1 MESTLFPY
9 GTVTSEAD
17 VKTNRMRSTKWNY
30 HTERSV
36 SSNYSILLK
45 NLFQFKN
52 FLKRV
57 DLMYQLLQC
66 TAMYLQ
72 FDVHIRAFRK
82 RYLSAGVLFERAFS
96 HWVSLT
102 YFSHKY
108 LFEAP
113 YSWKV
118 HYYLLQISFSKDHVY
133 WRYQG
138 FYQSIGCSS
147 DSGRFSKVRICFFQT
162 ALEIWFIKCHVT
174 SIINNFCS

>member
-1 MESTLFPY
+1 MNDCTFEQALRQNLERTQVFLKRSTKDFRNSLPFQRLERFYVTNIEDFERFQCFNFKTNLGKNKTAFSKNWSYHFLVGSTRMESTLFPY

-96 HWVSLT
+96 H
-102 YFSHKY
+102 
-108 LFEAP
+108 
-113 YSWKV
+113 
-118 HYYLLQISFSKDHVY
+118 
-133 WRYQG
+133 
-138 FYQSIGCSS
+138 
-147 DSGRFSKVRICFFQT
+147 
-162 ALEIWFIKCHVT
+162 
-174 SIINNFCS
+174 